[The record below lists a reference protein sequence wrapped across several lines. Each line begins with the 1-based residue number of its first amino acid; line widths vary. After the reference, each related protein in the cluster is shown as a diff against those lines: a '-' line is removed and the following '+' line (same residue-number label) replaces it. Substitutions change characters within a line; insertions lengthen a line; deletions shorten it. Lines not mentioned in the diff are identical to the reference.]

1 MILNIATDRGSA
13 GGETFTGIVHKY
25 NVKNNNPRGP
35 IEVTT
40 GTGNAPTVNGVS
52 VPLSANIAKGASGTV
67 FSPVAKFEL
76 NAPLRNGGLE
86 GKASWGGRTL
96 YFMTEAITLSRTSE
110 GYLMIERSV
119 TSTDI

>member
-25 NVKNNNPRGP
+25 NVKNNSARGSI

-40 GTGNAPTVNGVS
+40 GTGDAPTVNGVS

-76 NAPLRNGGLE
+76 NAPLGG
-86 GKASWGGRTL
+86 GGFSVKFYRAA
-96 YFMTEAITLSRTSE
+96 FGEAVTLSRTTE
-110 GYLMIERSV
+110 GYLLIEREVVV
-119 TSTDI
+119 TA